1 MTDIFPRPSGHFKNG
16 AHYIH
21 FPVYYEDTDAGGV
34 VYYGNYMRFAE
45 RARTE
50 ALNLAGIEHRELA
63 RTDNVWFVVRRVE
76 VDYKKPAFLD
86 DIIVVKTELK
96 EIRTTSLIMR
106 QIFYKT
112 DPETHDISTD
122 PIAEIQ
128 CFVVCVN
135 PQVTPKRIPD
145 AVRHALNRHLTLH
158 D

>member
-1 MTDIFPRPSGHFKNG
+1 MTDAFSRPSGHFKDG

-63 RTDNVWFVVRRVE
+63 RTDNVWFVVRRME
-76 VDYKKPAFLD
+76 IDYRKPAFLD
-86 DIIVVKTELK
+86 DILVIKTELK
-96 EIRTTSLIMR
+96 EIRTTSLTMR
-106 QIFYKT
+106 QIFYKIE
-112 DPETHDISTD
+112 PESGLISSD
-122 PIAEIQ
+122 PIAEAL

-135 PQVTPKRIPD
+135 PQVAPRRIPD
-145 AVRHALNRHLTLH
+145 SVRHALDTHLTVH
-158 D
+158 H